1 VRVPVPR
8 ADIAAWIDVV
18 FEAHP
23 HEVARLRA
31 GEHRLVDFFV
41 GRVLAISG
49 GRADPI
55 DARRMIAER
64 SASAWGANGGVS
76 AT

>member
-1 VRVPVPR
+1 M
-8 ADIAAWIDVV
+8 AAWIDVV

-23 HEVARLRA
+23 HEVARLHA

-49 GRADPI
+49 RRADPLE
-55 DARRMIAER
+55 ARRMIAER
-64 SASAWGANGGVS
+64 SASAWGANGDAS